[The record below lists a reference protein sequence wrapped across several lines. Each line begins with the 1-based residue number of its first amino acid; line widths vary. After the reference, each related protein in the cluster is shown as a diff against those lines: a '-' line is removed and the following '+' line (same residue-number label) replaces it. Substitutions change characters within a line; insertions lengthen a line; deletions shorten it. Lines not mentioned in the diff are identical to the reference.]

1 MKNDGKKPTIG
12 DLVRFYLG
20 HNPRVE
26 LIGLVES
33 IKFDSHLPDS
43 YEVTV
48 LYESSYTDFGY
59 SRLGRKL
66 GMFLSELS
74 EIIETEERCQRT
86 N

>member
-1 MKNDGKKPTIG
+1 MKSVGKKPKTG

-26 LIGLVES
+26 LVGLVEN

-48 LYESSYTDFGY
+48 LYESSCTEFGY
-59 SRLGRKL
+59 SRIGRKL

-74 EIIETEERCQRT
+74 EIIEMEEKCQIID
-86 N
+86 